1 MVKTEDIVDIIEET
15 IRKGRW
21 KSAVSAGD
29 EPPKKH
35 YRGFYMEERFIK
47 SWTALPKGRPFISE
61 YQVRDLIKD
70 GAKEIRVP
78 GNAIIS
84 PLAQDTI
91 QEKGI
96 RVVFE

>member
-15 IRKGRW
+15 IRKDTWRRV
-21 KSAVSAGD
+21 VSAGD
-29 EPPKKH
+29 VPPKKH
-35 YRGFYMEERFIK
+35 YSGFYTEERFIK
-47 SWTALPKGRPFISE
+47 SWTSLPKGRPFISE
-61 YQVRDLIKD
+61 YHLKNLIKD

-96 RVVFE
+96 RIVFE